1 MPVIAGQI
9 TFNLFPA
16 SGLDNSLFTA
26 VFLGLLLLFVLTES
40 FGWVFTGLVVPGY
53 LASVFVIQPTAGAV
67 ILLEA
72 VVTYFVARG
81 VSDWGARFLPYN
93 RFFGRERFFLILLC
107 SVVVRLVF
115 EALVLPAAGAALVG
129 DGWLPPTLLTNLYSV
144 GLIVVPLTANMM
156 WRTGALNG
164 LPQVVVPTALI
175 FAALRFVL
183 IPYTNLSISDFELTY
198 ENVALGFLASP
209 KTYIILLTGAYLAT
223 RNSLA
228 WGWDSHGIVVLALVA
243 LAWLSPLKVLT
254 TVVEVLVLVVAVR
267 AVLVLPG
274 IRTANL
280 EGYRRIVVVFGIGF
294 ALKFAACHAMA
305 ATYPGLRATDYFGFG
320 YLLPSLLA
328 LKILQRGSATVI
340 LLPTL
345 QTSLVALGLGTLIG
359 LGLALL
365 DPDPGAAASSA
376 DLRVVHEEVR
386 SGVVGEVQRASG
398 RLLCGLQ
405 PSLRHGSGAAAQLES
420 WQRLVG
426 DLAGGG
432 SDGADD
438 VEVRARALGLQLS
451 RMVDPHDHQRYWVL
465 REPPGAMRQLRGWGV
480 LVVRPDSTSDL
491 IVEVP
496 HPVHDASSLVSGAV
510 LFQALDARMLLVSG
524 VDPGLD
530 MSPTARMSSGGGLPL
545 TAARRAIEAHP
556 VLEVRTAAVLD
567 RSVLWERPG
576 TLPEGAVERV
586 AAAVGAL
593 DPQQVP
599 LGGTDAY
606 KTHTSGSRARVA
618 LSGAG
623 VRECQLLAHPRDTG
637 HDLERVEAWGLSSL
651 AGRDWFV
658 AQTTALGYREPRETE
673 RVFLDREVLT
683 PLLRDAE
690 PLASDAALLAY
701 LDRTASLVGYAVQ
714 RVTLGDG
721 ETVVLLYEAEPAT
734 RGWGAVLVRPRS
746 ATARFVAVPK
756 PATERYSLD
765 LALHLMRE
773 LDGRSLLVAGAEPT
787 ATLDESSNVVG
798 EGNLE
803 TVFTHAH
810 RVAFRQP
817 PASPGGEPP
826 LGLQVRGYRSWRP
839 LRSPVILSTGLLA
852 ADLARQPRGLSA
864 VGETL
869 RSVGVPVRGYDG
881 TQELVAL
888 RGYGIPQVHVARNL
902 DGQPYAVVWASR
914 DLRRRVATREGD
926 ALTRTAVRAGL
937 DPREVWLD
945 DHWASSVAAGAVV
958 TPGSLQAPPPRLD
971 RAWQATLARCASLAR
986 TGDLRYLG
994 DALEEARAGG
1004 IDAAWLVDRESGL
1017 PVLWLA
1023 RGTTTAA
1030 VNLLT
1035 PDVTLVEAVDDPP
1048 AALRTGLVSLILAEE
1063 G

>member
-1 MPVIAGQI
+1 LPVIAGQI

-81 VSDWGARFLPYN
+81 ISDWGARFLPYN

-107 SVVVRLVF
+107 SVAVRLVF

-156 WRTGALNG
+156 WRTGAWEG
-164 LPQVVVPTALI
+164 LPQIVLPTALI
-175 FAALRFVL
+175 YAALQFVL

-254 TVVEVLVLVVAVR
+254 TVVEVLVLVLAVR
-267 AVLVLPG
+267 ALLVLPG
-274 IRTANL
+274 VRTANL

-294 ALKFAACHAMA
+294 ALKFVACHVMA

-320 YLLPSLLA
+320 YLLPALLA
-328 LKILQRGSATVI
+328 LKILQRGSATII

-345 QTSLVALGLGTLIG
+345 QTSLVALALGTGIG

-365 DPDPGAAASSA
+365 DPEPGEAASISA
-376 DLRVVHEEVR
+376 AVQAHEEVR
-386 SGVVGEVQRASG
+386 GGVAAEVQRGSG

-405 PSLRHGSGAAAQLES
+405 PALRHGSDATAQLQV
-420 WQRLVG
+420 WQELVG
-426 DLAGGG
+426 DLARAEP
-432 SDGADD
+432 GAEADLQR
-438 VEVRARALGLQLS
+438 RAAALGLQMAS
-451 RMVDPHDHQRYWVL
+451 MVDPHDHEPYWIL
-465 REPPGAMRQLRGWGV
+465 REPAGALDRMRGWGV
-480 LVVRPDSTSDL
+480 VVVRPGSASPL
-491 IVEVP
+491 VVEVP
-496 HPVHDASSLVSGAV
+496 HPVHDSASLVAGAV
-510 LFQALDARMLLVSG
+510 LFRELRARLLVVSG

-530 MSPTARMSSGGGLPL
+530 MSPTARMSTGGGLPL
-545 TAARRAIEAHP
+545 TAARRALEDRP
-556 VLEVRTAAVLD
+556 VLEVRTAVMLD
-567 RSVLWERPG
+567 TSMIWERPG
-576 TLPEGAVERV
+576 TLPDGDVRRV
-586 AAAVGAL
+586 AAAVGAVDL
-593 DPQQVP
+593 QQVP
-599 LGGTDAY
+599 LDGTDAY
-606 KTHTSGSRARVA
+606 GARSAESRARVA
-618 LSGAG
+618 LSSGGLRA
-623 VRECQLLAHPRDTG
+623 CLLRAHPRDTG
-637 HDLERVEAWGLSSL
+637 HELHRAESRGLSSL
-651 AGRDWFV
+651 AGREWFV
-658 AQTTALGYREPRETE
+658 DLTTAQGYRDPRESE
-673 RVFLDREVLT
+673 RMYLDREVMT
-683 PLLRDAE
+683 PLLERPEVFADD
-690 PLASDAALLAY
+690 PDLLAY
-701 LDRTASLVGYAVQ
+701 LDRAAALAGYAVQ
-714 RVTLGDG
+714 RVELGTG
-721 ETVVLLYEAEPAT
+721 EPLLLLYEADPAT
-734 RGWGAVLVRPRS
+734 RGWGSVLVRPRS
-746 ATARFVAVPK
+746 ATARFVSVPK

-787 ATLDESSNVVG
+787 ATLDETSNVVG
-798 EGNLE
+798 VGNLE

-810 RVAFRQP
+810 RVAFRAT
-817 PASPGGEPP
+817 PAGVDGEP

-852 ADLARQPRGLSA
+852 ADLTRQPPGLA
-864 VGETL
+864 DVGETL
-869 RSVGVPVRGYDG
+869 QGIGVPVRGYDG
-881 TQELVAL
+881 SQELVAL

-902 DGQPYAVVWASR
+902 DGRAYGVVWASR

-926 ALTRTAVRAGL
+926 ALTRTAGRAGL
-937 DPREVWLD
+937 ESSEVWLD
-945 DHWASSVAAGAVV
+945 DHWRAAVADDAAV
-958 TPGSLQAPPPRLD
+958 TPASLQAPPPHLD
-971 RAWQATLARCASLAR
+971 RAWQATLARCASLVR
-986 TGDLRYLG
+986 TGDLRYLA
-994 DALEEARAGG
+994 DALAEAQAGG
-1004 IDAAWLVDRESGL
+1004 IDATWLVDRESGL
-1017 PVLWLA
+1017 PVLWLS
-1023 RGTTTAA
+1023 RGRTAAA

-1035 PDVTLVEAVDDPP
+1035 PDVATVEALDDPP
-1048 AALRTGLVSLILAEE
+1048 AALRTGLVSLILAE
-1063 G
+1063 GS

>member
-1 MPVIAGQI
+1 
-9 TFNLFPA
+9 
-16 SGLDNSLFTA
+16 
-26 VFLGLLLLFVLTES
+26 
-40 FGWVFTGLVVPGY
+40 
-53 LASVFVIQPTAGAV
+53 
-67 ILLEA
+67 
-72 VVTYFVARG
+72 
-81 VSDWGARFLPYN
+81 
-93 RFFGRERFFLILLC
+93 
-107 SVVVRLVF
+107 
-115 EALVLPAAGAALVG
+115 
-129 DGWLPPTLLTNLYSV
+129 
-144 GLIVVPLTANMM
+144 
-156 WRTGALNG
+156 
-164 LPQVVVPTALI
+164 
-175 FAALRFVL
+175 
-183 IPYTNLSISDFELTY
+183 
-198 ENVALGFLASP
+198 VALGFLASP

-267 AVLVLPG
+267 AVLALPG
-274 IRTANL
+274 VRTANL

-294 ALKFAACHAMA
+294 ALKFAACHVMA

-345 QTSLVALGLGTLIG
+345 QTSLVALGLGTVIG

-365 DPDPGAAASSA
+365 DPNPGEAAPAS
-376 DLRVVHEEVR
+376 DLRAVHEEVR

-405 PSLRHGSGAAAQLES
+405 PALRHGDDATAQLAT
-420 WQRLVG
+420 WQALVG
-426 DLAGGG
+426 DLARAETVG
-432 SDGADD
+432 DL
-438 VEVRARALGLQLS
+438 ETRARALGLQMS
-451 RMVDPHDHQRYWVL
+451 QMVDPHDHQRYWVL
-465 REPPGAMRQLRGWGV
+465 REPPGALRQLRGWGV
-480 LVVRPDSTSDL
+480 VVVRPDAATEL
-491 IVEVP
+491 VVEVP
-496 HPVHDASSLVSGAV
+496 HPVHDTASLISGAV
-510 LFQALDARMLLVSG
+510 LFQALGARMLLVSG

-545 TAARRAIEAHP
+545 TSARRALGDRP
-556 VLEVRTAAVLD
+556 VLEVRTALVLD

-576 TLPEGAVERV
+576 TLSEGELQRV
-586 AAAVGAL
+586 AEILGGV

-599 LGGTDAY
+599 LDGTDAY
-606 KTHTSGSRARVA
+606 GTRSAVSRARVA
-618 LSGAG
+618 LSGAA
-623 VRECQLLAHPRDTG
+623 VRQCQILAHPRDTG
-637 HDLERVEAWGLSSL
+637 HLLEREEAWGLSAL

-658 AQTTALGYREPRETE
+658 EQTTALGYREPRETE

-690 PLASDAALLAY
+690 AVAADSGLLGY
-701 LDRTASLVGYAVQ
+701 LDRTASLVGYALQ

-721 ETVVLLYEAEPAT
+721 EPVVLLYEAEPAT

-765 LALHLMRE
+765 LALHLLRE
-773 LDGRSLLVAGAEPT
+773 LDGHSLLVAGAEPT

-817 PASPGGEPP
+817 PTAPGGEPP

-852 ADLARQPRGLSA
+852 EDLTRQPQGLAA

-869 RSVGVPVRGYDG
+869 RSLGVPVRGYDG
-881 TQELVAL
+881 TRELVAL

-902 DGQPYAVVWASR
+902 DGQAYAVVWASR

-937 DPREVWLD
+937 EPREVWLD
-945 DHWASSVAAGAVV
+945 DHWADRVLADALV
-958 TPGSLQAPPPRLD
+958 TPSSLETPPPRLD
-971 RAWQATLARCASLAR
+971 RAWRATLSRCASLVR
-986 TGDLRYLG
+986 TGDVRYLG
-994 DALEEARAGG
+994 DAVEEARAGG
-1004 IDAAWLVDRESGL
+1004 IEAVWLVDRESGL
-1017 PVLWLA
+1017 PVLWLS
-1023 RGTTTAA
+1023 RDSTTAA

-1035 PDVTLVEAVDDPP
+1035 VDVTLVEAIDDPP

>member
-1 MPVIAGQI
+1 MSVIAGQI

-156 WRTGALNG
+156 WRTGAWGG
-164 LPQVVVPTALI
+164 LPQIILPTAAI
-175 FAALRFVL
+175 YAALQFVL

-243 LAWLSPLKVLT
+243 LAWLSPMKVLT

-267 AVLVLPG
+267 AFLVLPG
-274 IRTANL
+274 VRTANL

-294 ALKFAACHAMA
+294 ALKFAACHVMA

-320 YLLPSLLA
+320 YLLPALLA

-345 QTSLVALGLGTLIG
+345 QTSLVALALGTGIG
-359 LGLALL
+359 LGLALI
-365 DPDPGAAASSA
+365 DPEPGEAAPIKAA
-376 DLRVVHEEVR
+376 LQHEDVR
-386 SGVVGEVQRASG
+386 GGVVSEVQRASG

-405 PSLRHGSGAAAQLES
+405 PALRHGSDATAQLQA
-420 WQRLVG
+420 WQALVG
-426 DLAGGG
+426 DLA
-432 SDGADD
+432 DAEPDAEADLQR
-438 VEVRARALGLQLS
+438 RAGELGVQMTS
-451 RMVDPHDHQRYWVL
+451 MVDPHDHEPYWIL
-465 REPPGAMRQLRGWGV
+465 REPPGALDGLRGWGV
-480 LVVRPDSTSDL
+480 VVVRPGAGSPL
-491 IVEVP
+491 VVEVP
-496 HPVHDASSLVSGAV
+496 HPVQDASSLVAGAV
-510 LFQALDARMLLVSG
+510 LFQDLDARMLLVSG

-545 TAARRAIEAHP
+545 TAARRALEDRP
-556 VLEVRTAAVLD
+556 VLEVRTAVMLD
-567 RSVLWERPG
+567 TTMIWERPG
-576 TLPEGAVERV
+576 TLPAGDVQRV
-586 AAAVGAL
+586 AATVGAVDL
-593 DPQQVP
+593 QRVP
-599 LGGTDAY
+599 LDGTDAY
-606 KTHTSGSRARVA
+606 GARSAGSRARVA
-618 LSGAG
+618 LSSGGLRACQ
-623 VRECQLLAHPRDTG
+623 VRAHPRDTG
-637 HDLERVEAWGLSSL
+637 HELNRRESRGLSSL
-651 AGRDWFV
+651 AGSEWFV
-658 AQTTALGYREPRETE
+658 DQVTAQGYRDPRETE
-673 RVFLDREVLT
+673 RMFLDREVMT
-683 PLLRDAE
+683 PLLQRPEAFVDDPE
-690 PLASDAALLAY
+690 LLAY
-701 LDRTASLVGYAVQ
+701 LDRVAALANYAVQ
-714 RVTLGDG
+714 RVELGTG
-721 ETVVLLYEAEPAT
+721 EPVLLLYEAVPAT
-734 RGWGAVLVRPRS
+734 RGWGSVLVRPRS

-787 ATLDESSNVVG
+787 ATLDETSNVVG

-810 RVAFRQP
+810 RVAFRVTP
-817 PASPGGEPP
+817 VGADGEPP

-852 ADLARQPRGLSA
+852 ADLTHQPRGLAA
-864 VGETL
+864 VGEIL
-869 RSVGVPVRGYDG
+869 QGLGVPVRSYDG
-881 TQELVAL
+881 SRELVAL

-902 DGQPYAVVWASR
+902 DGLAYGVMWASR

-926 ALTRTAVRAGL
+926 ALTRAAGRAGL
-937 DPREVWLD
+937 EPTEVWLD
-945 DHWASSVAAGAVV
+945 DHWRAYVADDAVV
-958 TPGSLQAPPPRLD
+958 TPGSLQAPPPLLD
-971 RAWQATLARCASLAR
+971 RSWQATLARCASLVR
-986 TGDLRYLG
+986 TGDLRYMS
-994 DALEEARAGG
+994 DALDEARAGG
-1004 IDAAWLVDRESGL
+1004 IATTWLVDRESGL
-1017 PVLWLA
+1017 PVLWLSRA
-1023 RGTTTAA
+1023 GTVAA

-1035 PDVTLVEAVDDPP
+1035 PEVSPVEAVDDPP
-1048 AALRTGLVSLILAEE
+1048 AALRTGLVSLMLAEE
-1063 G
+1063 D